1 MPSRRGWTRWRTSE
15 SRVPSL
21 ADHPPTPSN
30 NRSHRDGTTRAL
42 IAARSR
48 SIDSRFFDRA
58 NSRTVVDASN
68 GDRKMPMKQSG
79 SSTRRMG
86 LQPRK
91 SPARLTSAGDAGVGC
106 RSRTASSTASATR
119 VGSSRTW
126 RAQTGRVRIP
136 TASQTSGKN
145 AARARRTT
153 TNSGWPSCQERTLP
167 NQSPPES
174 TKNRRTAL
182 PEARRVHP
190 GPAGPGGADIA
201 RPHLSRI
208 VSRFIGARVS
218 RPNFLYRPDARSEHL
233 NSSPWFTMTRSG
245 RGSIVPT

>member
-1 MPSRRGWTRWRTSE
+1 MPSRLGWTRWRTSDYATD
-15 SRVPSL
+15 SRPRRPL
-21 ADHPPTPSN
+21 RSN
-30 NRSHRDGTTRAL
+30 KRSHADGRTLAR

-48 SIDSRFFDRA
+48 SIDSRFFDRGS
-58 NSRTVVDASN
+58 SRTVVDTSM

-79 SSTRRMG
+79 SSTRRTG
-86 LQPRK
+86 SHPRK
-91 SPARLTSAGDAGVGC
+91 SPARPTSAGDARVGC
-106 RSRTASSTASATR
+106 RSRTASITASATR
-119 VGSSRTW
+119 VGSSRSW

-136 TASQTSGKN
+136 TASQARGKN

-153 TNSGWPSCQERTLP
+153 TNSGWPTCQERTLP
-167 NQSPPES
+167 NQSPPDS

-182 PEARRVHP
+182 PAARRVHP